1 MVSLE
6 DFGRGQERSEESSKC
21 SHWSPHARSTVEIL
35 KPPRSVSKVS
45 KKDPILP
52 KVSPSQWFP
61 HHPSPRTVLFPECF
75 HEGIS
80 ETTLHGRLVV
90 MATFYNMSLPLVLTN
105 SLFLP
110 SSSFSKHFLG
120 HTFHPALLPLSVL
133 CFVSLTHC
141 SCFFETMP
149 MREDCSFLR
158 SNTNTVRET

>member
-1 MVSLE
+1 MSLE

-80 ETTLHGRLVV
+80 ETSLHGRLVV

-110 SSSFSKHFLG
+110 SSSILQ
-120 HTFHPALLPLSVL
+120 TLPGPYIPPRSPSPFCPLPCV
-133 CFVSLTHC
+133 THELQL
-141 SCFFETMP
+141 FF
-149 MREDCSFLR
+149 
-158 SNTNTVRET
+158 

>member
-52 KVSPSQWFP
+52 NVSPSQWFP

-90 MATFYNMSLPLVLTN
+90 MATFYNMSLPVGTYQFLIPPQLLLLQTLPGPYIPPRSPSPFCPLPCVTHALQ
-105 SLFLP
+105 LF
-110 SSSFSKHFLG
+110 F
-120 HTFHPALLPLSVL
+120 
-133 CFVSLTHC
+133 
-141 SCFFETMP
+141 
-149 MREDCSFLR
+149 
-158 SNTNTVRET
+158 